1 MMDMNGM
8 DGGMGMMMWGMSAFW
23 LLAFIVLV
31 LVAAALVKYLR
42 DGTRR

>member
-1 MMDMNGM
+1 
-8 DGGMGMMMWGMSAFW
+8 MSAFW